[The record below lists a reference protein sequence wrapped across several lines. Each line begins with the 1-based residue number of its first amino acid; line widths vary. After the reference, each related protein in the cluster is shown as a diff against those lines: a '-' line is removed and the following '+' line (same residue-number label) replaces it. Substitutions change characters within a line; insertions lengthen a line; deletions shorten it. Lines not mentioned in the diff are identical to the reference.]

1 MIPAVIYARYSSSN
15 QREESIDGQLRECRR
30 YAEKAG
36 LSVIHEYTDSAISG
50 TSDKRP
56 AFQQMIRDSKSHAFE
71 VVIVWKLDRFARNRY
86 DSAIYRKQLSDNGVR
101 IVSAMETFSDG
112 PEGIILEGL
121 LEAMGEY
128 YSANLSENIQRG
140 LYDSALQRKFLGQ
153 PVLGYKK
160 GPDGKYEIDPLTAPI
175 VRRIFEEYAAGKS
188 QPEIINGLN
197 ADGLRTS
204 RGKCFMRNSLR
215 AVLINEKYV
224 GMYRY
229 RDIEDPEGIPP
240 IVDRPLFNKVQKM
253 LGKRIFKKKTSEGSP
268 RYMLTTKLCCGEC
281 GRMMTGESAKSKNGK
296 YFHYYSCTGVKT
308 KPKTCHKRRVSR
320 DWIESEVIRI
330 VTSEILNDE
339 FINLVADGFMEQ
351 QKNNPADQKV
361 TALERQL
368 KSVQKK
374 LDNINRAIAEGIWSE
389 STKSLLSELE
399 QQKTNISKA
408 IQKEKLSLQSNISRD
423 EVLTILQDMR
433 NAATQSENVAQ
444 ALIDAFVFRIYLF
457 DDEDKKQRLLV
468 EYSPT
473 GYIENAVKYE
483 EMLEVRA
490 KHNRLH
496 FNGLTRTQWLHGSSV
511 FVEYV
516 LTKK

>member
-1 MIPAVIYARYSSSN
+1 
-15 QREESIDGQLRECRR
+15 
-30 YAEKAG
+30 
-36 LSVIHEYTDSAISG
+36 
-50 TSDKRP
+50 
-56 AFQQMIRDSKSHAFE
+56 
-71 VVIVWKLDRFARNRY
+71 
-86 DSAIYRKQLSDNGVR
+86 
-101 IVSAMETFSDG
+101 
-112 PEGIILEGL
+112 
-121 LEAMGEY
+121 
-128 YSANLSENIQRG
+128 
-140 LYDSALQRKFLGQ
+140 
-153 PVLGYKK
+153 
-160 GPDGKYEIDPLTAPI
+160 
-175 VRRIFEEYAAGKS
+175 
-188 QPEIINGLN
+188 
-197 ADGLRTS
+197 
-204 RGKCFMRNSLR
+204 
-215 AVLINEKYV
+215 
-224 GMYRY
+224 
-229 RDIEDPEGIPP
+229 
-240 IVDRPLFNKVQKM
+240 
-253 LGKRIFKKKTSEGSP
+253 
-268 RYMLTTKLCCGEC
+268 MLTTKLFCGEC

-339 FINLVADGFMEQ
+339 FINLVADGFTEQ

-399 QQKTNISKA
+399 QQKTNISEA

-423 EVLTILQDMR
+423 EVMAILQDMR

-496 FNGLTRTQWLHGSSV
+496 FNGLTRTQWTLGGSV
-511 FVEYV
+511 FVEY
-516 LTKK
+516 LITKK